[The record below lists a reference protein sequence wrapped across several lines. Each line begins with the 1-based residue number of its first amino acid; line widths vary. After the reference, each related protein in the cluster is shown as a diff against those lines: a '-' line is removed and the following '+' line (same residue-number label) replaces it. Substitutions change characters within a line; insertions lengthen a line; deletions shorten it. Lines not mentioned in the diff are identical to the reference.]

1 MLLILFMTHYY
12 QFKFCLGHLIQNYL
26 QEILT
31 MKSGAVQH
39 SPPDKSQ
46 PEPGP
51 WSPVWPNFLDTSFFW
66 HGFSQCITCE
76 YIVKLEKYRKSFDN
90 RLRLLSNIIQKE
102 KINIDMIWVGNYG
115 SSFRYKKLQ
124 MSWLYTVVTM
134 LNWLKYLVCYVAW
147 SAKQWAPHYSC
158 FDVCMVSNDWQS
170 QNKVSYHWYTILLVI
185 KATITFGLGTIC
197 EVHVFKILFLT
208 QRILL
213 TFL

>member
-1 MLLILFMTHYY
+1 MNILLSWKNIENLLITDSDYFQISY
-12 QFKFCLGHLIQNYL
+12 K
-26 QEILT
+26 
-31 MKSGAVQH
+31 MK
-39 SPPDKSQ
+39 
-46 PEPGP
+46 
-51 WSPVWPNFLDTSFFW
+51 
-66 HGFSQCITCE
+66 
-76 YIVKLEKYRKSFDN
+76 
-90 RLRLLSNIIQKE
+90 

-134 LNWLKYLVCYVAW
+134 LNWLKYLACYVAW

>member
-1 MLLILFMTHYY
+1 
-12 QFKFCLGHLIQNYL
+12 
-26 QEILT
+26 

-115 SSFRYKKLQ
+115 SSFRYEKLQ

-147 SAKQWAPHYSC
+147 RQNNELHITHVLMFAWYPMIDNHRTKSVTTGIPYYLWLKLQLLLDLALSVKCMFSKYFSLLKEFSLHFCSILQRKQ
-158 FDVCMVSNDWQS
+158 DV
-170 QNKVSYHWYTILLVI
+170 
-185 KATITFGLGTIC
+185 
-197 EVHVFKILFLT
+197 
-208 QRILL
+208 
-213 TFL
+213 